1 MTNNGMLL
9 PVLAYSQSSYEG
21 HEAGKAFDHNR
32 GTSWKAG
39 PYYQWIMADLQRNC
53 SVSSLQLKFAPIK
66 GYYHYHIEYSSD
78 RMNWFLLTEKYYD
91 APEKP

>member
-1 MTNNGMLL
+1 MTGLRLFFERSEKRNKEGIKMTNNGMLL
-9 PVLAYSQSSYEG
+9 PVIAYSQSSYEG

-53 SVSSLQLKFAPIK
+53 SVS
-66 GYYHYHIEYSSD
+66 
-78 RMNWFLLTEKYYD
+78 
-91 APEKP
+91 